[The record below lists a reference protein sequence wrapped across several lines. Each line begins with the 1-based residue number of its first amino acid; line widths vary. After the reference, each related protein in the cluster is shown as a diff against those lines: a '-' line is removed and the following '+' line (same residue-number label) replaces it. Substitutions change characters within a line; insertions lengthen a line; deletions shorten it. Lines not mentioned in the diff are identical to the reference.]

1 MWDRSVP
8 EEIKEE
14 LNHQIEHIEDMII
27 KLHSQLEEDENI
39 IDDVYFTYDNHL
51 NKILVL
57 LEELKETI
65 YFL

>member
-14 LNHQIEHIEDMII
+14 LNYQIEHIEDMII
-27 KLHSQLEEDENI
+27 KLHNQLEEDENI
-39 IDDVYFTYDNHL
+39 IDDVYFIYDNHL